1 MPSWRALDCSRADGA
16 CIYVCLA
23 KHLVVS
29 LSFCFRRRLTSRVH
43 RVASASIA
51 A

>member
-29 LSFCFRRRLTSRVH
+29 ISFCFRQRLTSSGR
-43 RVASASIA
+43 RVASASVA